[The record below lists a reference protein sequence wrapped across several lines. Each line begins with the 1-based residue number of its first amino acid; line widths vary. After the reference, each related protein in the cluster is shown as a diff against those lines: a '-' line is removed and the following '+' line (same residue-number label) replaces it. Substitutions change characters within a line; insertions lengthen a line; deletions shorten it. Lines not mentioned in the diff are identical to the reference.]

1 MSKERNYNI
10 DLAKTLAMV
19 LVVMQHAWSMLDL
32 DSPELGLVCSAY
44 RSITTVGVP
53 LFVFLSGALLL
64 PRKIGSLKDFYK
76 KRLVRLLVPFVLL
89 GAIAYLL
96 SLLSGAYTWWDG
108 TWQTAIVQFVPK
120 LLENNINIFHWYV
133 HMLLILYILT
143 PLLQRFV
150 QSISTREYEFILLCW
165 GILMVIQQ
173 YYPDMYVMNYLSP
186 PLIKYIGVFLAGNYI
201 TQYRVGNRNYL
212 YIGIVSAVAI
222 YVLNVLTDCA
232 IYLGVPLMA
241 IALGM
246 ICMNLPNDKLRSLR
260 SLPLLVNTSRYSYTI
275 YLLHVILIRLI
286 YNLSASYYPTNI
298 IPYCP
303 ILITIVVM
311 SLFYIGCRLYDKTK
325 WLPNFIIGIG

>member
-1 MSKERNYNI
+1 MSKGRNYNI

-44 RSITTVGVP
+44 RSIATAGVP

-64 PRKIGSLKDFYK
+64 PKQTGSLKDFYK
-76 KRLVRLLVPFVLL
+76 KRLIRLLVPFVLL
-89 GAIAYLL
+89 GGIAYLL
-96 SLLSGAYTWWDG
+96 SLLSGAYAWWDG
-108 TWQTAIVQFVPK
+108 TCKTAIVQFFPK

-133 HMLLILYILT
+133 HMLLVLYILT
-143 PLLQRFV
+143 PFLQRIV
-150 QSISTREYEFILLCW
+150 QYISTREYEFILLCW
-165 GILMVIQQ
+165 GILMIIQQ
-173 YYPDMYVMNYLSP
+173 YYPDIYVMNYVS
-186 PLIKYIGVFLAGNYI
+186 PLIKYTGVFLAGNYI

-212 YIGIVSAVAI
+212 YIGIVSAAAI
-222 YVLNVLTDCA
+222 YVLNVLTDCMLN
-232 IYLGVPLMA
+232 LGIPMMA

-246 ICMNLPNDKLRSLR
+246 ICMNLPNDKVRSLR
-260 SLPLLVNTSRYSYTI
+260 SLPLLINISRYSYTI
-275 YLLHVILIRLI
+275 YLLHIILIRFI
-286 YNLSASYYPTNI
+286 YNLSASYYHTSI

-303 ILITIVVM
+303 ILITVVTM